1 MFVESKRAM
10 IDARHQY
17 LFSSVAA
24 KLGMVDAEVEEA
36 MLDGDQVTTNS
47 STMRIIV
54 RHCWF
59 THAPTGDY
67 NYNFENIYKQL

>member
-1 MFVESKRAM
+1 M

-24 KLGMVDAEVEEA
+24 KLGLEDAEVEEA
-36 MLDGDQVTTNS
+36 MLDGDQVNNKQFYHAH
-47 STMRIIV
+47 
-54 RHCWF
+54 HCETLLGF

-67 NYNFENIYKQL
+67 NGRLLFSKWFSLPLVLL